1 MTAPEPR
8 KAKLHVLSPPPPKGF
23 DPFAATKDD
32 LKRYGLPRRPD
43 RFKEPEMAAL
53 WDRHA
58 RRYQRFEHLEPKV
71 DDSSAAAARG
81 VQPELG
87 LSPFDSAGYTLFSNS
102 GPFTAL
108 FIRWTVPHL
117 VFVPEPLNI
126 NLFHTFV
133 GLGFLDIHVEM
144 TVDSAQNVTSVLS
157 LSAIGQVTNL
167 RIAPGDAMSASL
179 CLNTNPAGT
188 ANYFVA
194 NETTGQT
201 VNFTVDTGFPPA
213 VTIDA
218 GVTRDLVANNPT
230 ISPLARFGVVYFDEI
245 SAFSTGGSQSLTAG
259 QAVTMTDSNG
269 STLASPV
276 RLNDYAFKVVYG

>member
-1 MTAPEPR
+1 
-8 KAKLHVLSPPPPKGF
+8 
-23 DPFAATKDD
+23 
-32 LKRYGLPRRPD
+32 
-43 RFKEPEMAAL
+43 
-53 WDRHA
+53 
-58 RRYQRFEHLEPKV
+58 
-71 DDSSAAAARG
+71 
-81 VQPELG
+81 
-87 LSPFDSAGYTLFSNS
+87 
-102 GPFTAL
+102 
-108 FIRWTVPHL
+108 
-117 VFVPEPLNI
+117 
-126 NLFHTFV
+126 
-133 GLGFLDIHVEM
+133 M

-167 RIAPGDAMSASL
+167 PIAPGDAMSASL

-201 VNFTVDTGFPPA
+201 VSFTVDTGFPPA

-218 GVTRDLVANNPT
+218 GVTRDLVDNNPT

-259 QAVTMTDSNG
+259 QAVTMTDSNR

>member
-1 MTAPEPR
+1 
-8 KAKLHVLSPPPPKGF
+8 
-23 DPFAATKDD
+23 
-32 LKRYGLPRRPD
+32 
-43 RFKEPEMAAL
+43 MAAL

-71 DDSSAAAARG
+71 EASRAVRG

-87 LSPFDSAGYTLFSNS
+87 LSPFESCGYTLFSNS
-102 GPFTAL
+102 GPFTA
-108 FIRWTVPHL
+108 FFVRWTVPHL

-144 TVDSAQNVTSVLS
+144 TVDSAQNVTSVLWLGS
-157 LSAIGQVTNL
+157 VGQVMNL
-167 RIAPGDAMSASL
+167 PIVPGDDISASL
-179 CLNTNPAGT
+179 CLDTNPAGT
-188 ANYFVA
+188 AHYFVA

-201 VNFTVDTGFPPA
+201 VNFTVDTGLPPA

-218 GVTRDLVANNPT
+218 GVTRGLVDNNPT
-230 ISPLARFGVVYFDEI
+230 LSPLARFGVVYFDEI

-259 QAVTMTDSNG
+259 QAVAMTDSNG

-276 RLNDYAFKVVYG
+276 RLTDYAFKVVYG